1 VLARVPSRCGADR
14 LLGRVDTQTGRRVMV
29 PRAAPDELVYVRIH
43 GLGPNLWEGLR
54 SLLWK
59 PYGYGLRDG
68 DRQPRLAPAL
78 AGSRI
83 LLGIPPAYDYD
94 APYRLATPF
103 RAVTVSA
110 STQGVIGPPKDVR
123 KAITLEFHAVEL
135 TRPAMEGR
143 P

>member
-1 VLARVPSRCGADR
+1 MRVPSRCGPDR
-14 LLGRVDTQTGRRVMV
+14 LLGRVATETGRRVVV
-29 PRAAPDELVYVRIH
+29 PRAAADELVYVRIH
-43 GLGPNLWEGLR
+43 GLGPNLWEALR

-94 APYRLATPF
+94 APYPLAAPF
-103 RAVTVSA
+103 ASVTVTA
-110 STQGVIGPPKDVR
+110 STQGVVGPAKAVR
-123 KAITLEFHAVEL
+123 KAITLEFHAVKL
-135 TRPAMEGR
+135 ARSAMEGR